1 MLALKLA
8 QADDIINR
16 TGRKPI
22 FLLDDINA
30 YLDEKRREKIMQ
42 YLKEK
47 NVQCFFTTTEKLDID
62 AKYFC
67 IKGGISETI

>member
-1 MLALKLA
+1 MYSERYFYSISGEKVKEFASQGERKSIVLALKLA

-30 YLDEKRREKIMQ
+30 YLDEKRREKLCNI
-42 YLKEK
+42 
-47 NVQCFFTTTEKLDID
+47 
-62 AKYFC
+62 
-67 IKGGISETI
+67 